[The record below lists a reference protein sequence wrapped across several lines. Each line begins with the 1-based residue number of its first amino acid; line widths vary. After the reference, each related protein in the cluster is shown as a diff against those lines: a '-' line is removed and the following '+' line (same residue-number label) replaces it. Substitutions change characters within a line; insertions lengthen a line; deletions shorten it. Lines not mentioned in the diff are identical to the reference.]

1 MTNKIKNLLNYLIYT
16 LIFAA
21 VTFTVFHYFM
31 DNGKLLLNHAD
42 TWRQYI
48 KAVAYYSKW
57 MRGVIHNVRTLH
69 FPIFETLSPGMGYG
83 SDIYTTLQYY
93 AIGDILNIPAAFVKT
108 EYIYIYIQVTTILRA
123 YLAGITLSL
132 FLRYIRPNMSFTA
145 VMTGMLTYSFGS
157 FFMFYGIWHPYFANP
172 MIYLPLVLLG
182 AEKLLREKKPAAF
195 IFAVFLAGTN
205 SFYFFYVIV
214 LLTIV
219 YCLVRFIFM
228 YRKEPVMILKSIG
241 TFIAT
246 GAVGL
251 CMSMVILL
259 PVLLSFSNNPRSG
272 QGIHVPLLYEIAYYK
287 ELIKNLTTF
296 VNHGLYETQLGFT
309 PIIVIALFYMLI
321 MSVRENWARHACT
334 YAALLAIF
342 LCIPY
347 AGYTFAAFSYV
358 TNRWSFACAVF
369 AAYIMAEFADGL
381 FELLIDS
388 LNYIRKKHFDKDD
401 LKTQLKYRIPRFLVT
416 LAIFLLTVFY
426 INKNGFNAYSPEAG
440 NLISDFMDKTT
451 TEDMYLQLQ
460 STEVQVVEEAAANDG
475 LDPSNDFYR
484 YSGRDL
490 VWNASLLDGISST
503 QFFWSLAD
511 KGVSDYFMDMA
522 VTDQQNFAYYALD
535 DRAILNSMGGVNY
548 FSLRFNTPEE
558 RAFVPYS
565 YNEVYDKYNFA
576 IFENAG
582 ALPLGAT
589 YSQAISRSDFEKLSP
604 IERQEAILYGIVLD
618 DEAAAEYQQAE
629 PVFTSTEAGYELSFD
644 GDISEIENGFKAAAG
659 SSVTLTFEGTPNA
672 ETYLYFEN
680 LNVESAEAV
689 PTIAV
694 SAELPDGTQIQ
705 KRLDFK
711 TKDSQYYSGWH
722 NFIVNMGYSEAPK
735 NYLRIN
741 FTADGVY
748 TFDSLKVCFQPL
760 DNLAGRLSAL
770 SENKLEDVN
779 LNKNPI
785 SFATAE
791 ISGTANLE
799 EEKIMLLSIPYSKGW
814 TAYVDGEKTTLLK
827 ANTMFMALPL
837 SEGYHEIVL
846 KYNTPGM
853 LIGFILTLAGFVLFF
868 VLLKKQLK
876 RNSK

>member
-1 MTNKIKNLLNYLIYT
+1 MAKKIKNLLNYLIYT
-16 LIFAA
+16 LVFTA

-31 DNGKLLLNHAD
+31 DNGKLLINHAD

-57 MRGVIHNVRTLH
+57 MRGVIHNIRTLH
-69 FPIFETLSPGMGYG
+69 FPIFETLSHGMGYG

-132 FLRYIRPNMSFTA
+132 FLRYIKPNMSFAA

-172 MIYLPLVLLG
+172 LIYLPLVLLG

-219 YCLVRFIFM
+219 YCLVRLIFM
-228 YRKEPVMILKSIG
+228 YKKEPVMILKSIG
-241 TFIAT
+241 TFMAT

-251 CMSMVILL
+251 FMSMVILL

-272 QGIHVPLLYEIAYYK
+272 QGIRVPLLYEFTYYK
-287 ELIKNLTTF
+287 ELIRNLTSF

-334 YAALLAIF
+334 YGVLLALF
-342 LCIPY
+342 LSIPY

-358 TNRWSFACAVF
+358 TNRWSFACALF

-381 FELLIDS
+381 FDLVMDS
-388 LNYIRKKHFDKDD
+388 LNYLRKKHFDKED
-401 LKTQLKYRIPRFLVT
+401 LKTQLKYKFPKYLVT
-416 LAIFLLTVFY
+416 LAVLLLTVFY
-426 INKNGFNAYSPEAG
+426 INKNGIIAYSPEG
-440 NLISDFMDKTT
+440 ENLVSDFMDKTT

-511 KGVSDYFMDMA
+511 KGVSDYFMDLA

-558 RAFVPYS
+558 RAFVPYG

-576 IFENAG
+576 IFENTS

-589 YSQAISRSDFEKLSP
+589 YNRVISRSDFEKLSP
-604 IERQEAILYGIVLD
+604 VERQEAILYGIVLD
-618 DEAAAEYQQAE
+618 DEKASDYEQAE
-629 PVFTSTEAGYELSFD
+629 PIFTSSETEYELSFD
-644 GDISEIENGFKAAAG
+644 GDITETENGFEATAG
-659 SSVTLTFEGTPNA
+659 SSVTLSFEGVPCA

-680 LNVESAEAV
+680 LNVESYEEV

-694 SAELPDGTQIQ
+694 TAELPDGTQFQ
-705 KRLDFK
+705 KKLDYK
-711 TKDSQYYSGWH
+711 TKESQYYSGWH
-722 NFIVNMGYSEAPK
+722 NFIVNMGYSETPK
-735 NYLRIN
+735 EYLRIN
-741 FTADGVY
+741 FTADGTY
-748 TFDSLKVCFQPL
+748 TFDSLKVCFQKL
-760 DNLAGRLSAL
+760 DNLTERLNAL
-770 SENKLEDVN
+770 SEDRLEDVN

-785 SFATAE
+785 SFATAK
-791 ISGTANLE
+791 ITGTVNLE
-799 EEKIMLLSIPYSKGW
+799 ESKIMLLSIPFSKGW
-814 TAYVDGEKTTLLK
+814 TAYVDGKKETLLK

-853 LIGFILTLAGFVLFF
+853 LAGFILTLLGFAVFF
-868 VLLKKQLK
+868 VILKKQLK